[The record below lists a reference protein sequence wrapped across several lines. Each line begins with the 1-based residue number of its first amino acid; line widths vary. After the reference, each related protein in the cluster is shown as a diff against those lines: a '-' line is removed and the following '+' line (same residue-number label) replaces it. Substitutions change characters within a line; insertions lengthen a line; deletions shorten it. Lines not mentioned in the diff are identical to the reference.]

1 MKKILFLLVLLCCYG
16 CSETTTEMNE
26 GTAQQMYNAIKGTY
40 AGNIMVDNVPQQ
52 IHLTIGND
60 LTVKYLPVR
69 PILERIFT
77 GAALDEAERTA
88 GAVVFTATIDQMLV
102 VEGNAYLLLE
112 PTDLV
117 FSVTVEGK
125 TYPVAAL
132 MEGSLFANR
141 SYDELSMNLNVTDLH
156 CDGTSYDMKT
166 NGVNYY
172 VDNAKALR

>member
-1 MKKILFLLVLLCCYG
+1 M
-16 CSETTTEMNE
+16 
-26 GTAQQMYNAIKGTY
+26 
-40 AGNIMVDNVPQQ
+40 
-52 IHLTIGND
+52 
-60 LTVKYLPVR
+60 
-69 PILERIFT
+69 
-77 GAALDEAERTA
+77 
-88 GAVVFTATIDQMLV
+88 FTATIDQMLV
-102 VEGNAYLLLE
+102 YEGNAYLLLE

-172 VDNAKALR
+172 VDNAKKE